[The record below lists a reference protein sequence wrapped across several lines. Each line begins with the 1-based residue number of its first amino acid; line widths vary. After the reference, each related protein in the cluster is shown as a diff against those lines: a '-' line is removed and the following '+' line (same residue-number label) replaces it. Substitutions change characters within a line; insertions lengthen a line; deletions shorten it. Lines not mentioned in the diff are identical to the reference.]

1 MPLMQLLETI
11 KTMFHRNATGTGQ
24 LPNPAC
30 LLPPGGVTGT
40 SGAESATPFV
50 TEFVMVECS
59 HFIGLAYQ
67 DAENNW
73 RTAYTDTKLP
83 KPVKVL
89 E

>member
-1 MPLMQLLETI
+1 
-11 KTMFHRNATGTGQ
+11 MFHRDATAAG
-24 LPNPAC
+24 LMPH
-30 LLPPGGVTGT
+30 PGGLLSMKDCKRG
-40 SGAESATPFV
+40 GESASPFV

-67 DAENNW
+67 DAEKNW

-83 KPVKVL
+83 KPVKIL

>member
-1 MPLMQLLETI
+1 MQLLETI
-11 KTMFHRNATGTGQ
+11 KSMFHRNVTGTGQ

-30 LLPPGGVTGT
+30 SLPPGGVTGT
-40 SGAESATPFV
+40 SRSESATPFV

-67 DAENNW
+67 DAEKNW

-89 E
+89 G

>member
-11 KTMFHRNATGTGQ
+11 KSMFHRNRTGTGQ

-30 LLPPGGVTGT
+30 LLSSGGVASPGGRE
-40 SGAESATPFV
+40 AATPFV